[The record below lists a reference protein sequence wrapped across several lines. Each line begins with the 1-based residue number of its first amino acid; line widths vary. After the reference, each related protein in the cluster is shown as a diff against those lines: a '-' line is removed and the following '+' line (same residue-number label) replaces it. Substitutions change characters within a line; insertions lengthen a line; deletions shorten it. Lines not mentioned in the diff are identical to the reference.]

1 MPIDFK
7 DMFTNV
13 SGQVLIILGIV
24 GVVLILAGIFTQ
36 GIART
41 IAMVLG
47 IFVLAMLVVLLGNTP
62 EIGEWLK
69 NQIWKGGGTG
79 TGGNVAGLPVKV
91 WMTTHGV

>member
-1 MPIDFK
+1 MPIDFRGIYES
-7 DMFTNV
+7 MST
-13 SGQVLIILGIV
+13 QVLILLGVV
-24 GVVLILAGIFTQ
+24 GVVLILVGIFTQ
-36 GIART
+36 GVART

-79 TGGNVAGLPVKV
+79 TGENVAGLPVKV
-91 WMTTHGV
+91 WMTAHGI

>member
-79 TGGNVAGLPVKV
+79 TGGNVAGLPIKV

>member
-1 MPIDFK
+1 M
-7 DMFTNV
+7 
-13 SGQVLIILGIV
+13 
-24 GVVLILAGIFTQ
+24 ILAGIFTQ

-69 NQIWKGGGTG
+69 NQIWKGSG
-79 TGGNVAGLPVKV
+79 TGGTVDTVVLPVKV
-91 WMTTHGV
+91 WMSTHGV